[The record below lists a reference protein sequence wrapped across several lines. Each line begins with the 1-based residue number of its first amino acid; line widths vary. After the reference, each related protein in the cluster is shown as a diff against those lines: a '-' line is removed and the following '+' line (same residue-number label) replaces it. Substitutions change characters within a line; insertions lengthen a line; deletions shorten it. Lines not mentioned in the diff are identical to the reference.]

1 MRDYVCV
8 IGSLNYDII
17 MKQKRMPLLGETY
30 TADSINYS
38 GGGKGA
44 NQAVQ
49 CAKLG
54 LPTIMVGK
62 VGRDSFGDTLTD
74 NLKSYGVDCS
84 CIGRSGSPTGVGI
97 VHALED
103 GTVYASIITGANF
116 DITTDEIDGLDELIR
131 DSRIIILQLEIPTE
145 VVEHIIRKAKQ
156 YQVYT
161 ILNAA
166 PAKEIDR
173 DVLKMVDCLIVN
185 ETEASFYAGVDITDA
200 DKAAEYE
207 DRLRELTSG
216 TIIVTLGSKGSALL
230 ESRET
235 GGLGKGKSGLVRIA
249 PVKVEHVVESTGAG
263 DSYIGAF
270 AYGKFKGM
278 DDIDACNFA
287 AGVAAV
293 TVTKIGA
300 QEAMPGLEEVQ
311 QARK

>member
-1 MRDYVCV
+1 MRDCKRDYICV

-30 TADSINYS
+30 TADSITYS

-54 LPTIMVGK
+54 IDTIMVGK
-62 VGRDSFGDTLTD
+62 VGRDSFGDTLVEKLRD
-74 NLKSYGVDCS
+74 YGVDCS
-84 CIGRSGSPTGVGI
+84 CIGRSSSPTGVGV

-116 DITTDEIDGLDELIR
+116 DITAREIDGLDELVR
-131 DSRIIILQLEIPTE
+131 NSRIIILQLEIPTN

-156 YQVYT
+156 YHVYT

-166 PAKEIDR
+166 PAKELDR
-173 DVLKMVDCLIVN
+173 EVLKLVDCLIVN
-185 ETEASFYAGVDITDA
+185 ETEASFYAGVDITDGEMVRA
-200 DKAAEYE
+200 HA
-207 DRLRELTSG
+207 DRLSQLTEG
-216 TIIVTLGSKGSALL
+216 TVIVTLGSKGSML
-230 ESRET
+230 
-235 GGLGKGKSGLVRIA
+235 LGKEETVSIE
-249 PVKVEHVVESTGAG
+249 PVKVEHVTESTGAG

-270 AYGKFKGM
+270 AYGKYKGM
-278 DDIDACNFA
+278 TDRRACCFA
-287 AGVAAV
+287 ARAASV

-300 QEAMPGLEEVQ
+300 QEAMPCLNEIDESLVPGV
-311 QARK
+311 